1 MSNTNEPT
9 TGDQVR
15 RVVCAAIRSDSGQL
29 LLGIRHY
36 SRDMQQ
42 QIDNRSDG
50 HTFLNRTGSDQGFVD
65 QYGWYMTRAQAYDI
79 ANAAGQIRRPG
90 ACRIDEEGTGYLFS
104 EALY

>member
-1 MSNTNEPT
+1 MSNTNEPSSS
-9 TGDQVR
+9 DQVR
-15 RVVCAAIRSDSGQL
+15 RVVCAAIRADNGRL

-50 HTFLNRTGSDQGFVD
+50 HTFLNRTGADQGFVD